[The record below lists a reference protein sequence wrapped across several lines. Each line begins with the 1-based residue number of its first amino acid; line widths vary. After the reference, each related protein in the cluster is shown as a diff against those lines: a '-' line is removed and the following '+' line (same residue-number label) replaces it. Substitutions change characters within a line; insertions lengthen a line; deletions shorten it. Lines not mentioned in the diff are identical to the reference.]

1 MLYIID
7 SHIQTTKIY
16 YRRNM
21 VMNVL
26 IAMLEEL
33 LKKDNAENKKRKLQS
48 EFGIEMSVETT
59 RRVNVMCNLSEVML
73 EYGEE
78 RGIAIG
84 EERGIAIGEK
94 RGIELVAENMI
105 RAKKSDGEIQLLTGL
120 DLSRINELKKNLK

>member
-1 MLYIID
+1 MRYIID
-7 SHIQTTKIY
+7 SPIPITKICY
-16 YRRNM
+16 KNM
-21 VMNVL
+21 GINVL

-33 LKKDNAENKKRKLQS
+33 LKKDDAVNKKRKLQS

-84 EERGIAIGEK
+84 EK
-94 RGIELVAENMI
+94 RGIEQVAENMI
-105 RAKKSDGEIQLLTGL
+105 RAKKSDEEIQLLTGL
-120 DLSRINELKKNLK
+120 DLPRINELKKNLK

>member
-1 MLYIID
+1 MRYIID
-7 SHIQTTKIY
+7 SPIPITKIY

-78 RGIAIG
+78 RGIAI
-84 EERGIAIGEK
+84 EEK
-94 RGIELVAENMI
+94 RGIEQVAENMI
-105 RAKKSDGEIQLLTGL
+105 RAKKSDEEIQLLTGQ
-120 DLSRINELKKNLK
+120 DLPRINELKKNLK